1 MSKKIKQDNFSKEA
15 EQEIKTIINE
25 VFGTLKKKAAGFF
38 GTEKTSAEKEA
49 EDAEKAAPGESWL
62 PIWKELPEPYHQIF
76 ELYIKFMASEGMNL
90 DTERKTKIAELFRD
104 RADSAVRVVGG
115 EMCGKGDP
123 WLTQL
128 KDIADTYSYNLPPNC
143 LTGPSGDGGGGED
156 PDPDKDGCPEGQVR
170 DPKTGE
176 CVPGKEPTPTPDD
189 DECPEGQVRDP
200 ETGECVDGEEGET
213 TTTGGDGPVPI
224 FKDLQIKDP
233 ETGKMR
239 RVGAKEG
246 GQGLQALLANWLAKN
261 APGDLDRKGLQ
272 AAAGRLVKAVAAQLK
287 ANNIEIQENQIHDYV
302 KTLLTE
308 MNTSIKE
315 AASAQVAKD
324 PEYVPEPEVPGKD
337 ADVVQF
343 PGQEETPSSG
353 EMGEELTKLIKYLK
367 KRKKFYGVAKDLA
380 GEGMED
386 EEVIEFGKDALD
398 DLGVPALMKEGKLE
412 AVRKGLETLYKKGNY
427 EQAAKT
433 VMDLL
438 KDATKNFRKIY
449 KKIVQDADATN
460 PDVSADNLRNHM
472 KSYVIRYDLGKDVIE
487 NYKKRDDEPEEPEPE
502 EPEPEEPE
510 PEEPREPT
518 ELSGDVVLDSLQAR
532 LKELDLDTT
541 EGRYGASEPGN
552 DQAYLGAYMFYKA
565 MKNVLK
571 KLKENPN
578 APTQALI
585 QAAGKELSG
594 NEYGTG
600 SPYSPKRTGAVKEQE
615 GEVGELE
622 KWLGDMIQTFE
633 REGLADAKRAV
644 KASREA
650 RGAKEPKEKGYE
662 PADAATTAGT
672 INTKQIVAPQ
682 LKSAGVNLK
691 SPEGQKFTKSL
702 EKVVRRFLKRH
713 LQRLGKE
720 DIKLIAE
727 NEEHMN
733 KLADIV
739 RLYTEKLL
747 NERRKQNG

>member
-1 MSKKIKQDNFSKEA
+1 MSKQSKEA
-15 EQEIKTIINE
+15 GLSNEVNKEIKSIINE
-25 VFGTLKKKAAGFF
+25 IFGLG
-38 GTEKTSAEKEA
+38 KTSSEKEA
-49 EDAEKAAPGESWL
+49 EDAENAKEGETWL
-62 PIWKELPEPYHQIF
+62 PIWKELPEPYHSF
-76 ELYIKFMASEGMNL
+76 FTLYVKFMESNDMKL

-104 RADSAVRVVGG
+104 RSDSAVRVVGG
-115 EMCGKGDP
+115 EMCSVGDP
-123 WLTQL
+123 WMAAL
-128 KDIADTYSYNLPPNC
+128 KDIADKYSYNLPPNC
-143 LTGPSGDGGGGED
+143 LTGDSSGDGGGGED
-156 PDPDKDGCPEGQVR
+156 PDPSKD
-170 DPKTGE
+170 D
-176 CVPGKEPTPTPDD
+176 
-189 DECPEGQVRDP
+189 CPEGQVRDP
-200 ETGECVDGEEGET
+200 ETGECVDGGETET

-224 FKDLQIKDP
+224 FKDMRVKDP
-233 ETGKMR
+233 ETGKMA

-261 APGDLDRKGLQ
+261 APGEVDKKALQ
-272 AAAGRLVKAVAAQLK
+272 QAAGRLVKAVAAQLK

-302 KTLLTE
+302 RSLLAE
-308 MNTSIKE
+308 MKTSIKE
-315 AASAQVAKD
+315 AASAEAAID
-324 PEYVPEPEVPGKD
+324 PDYAPEPETPEKG
-337 ADVVQF
+337 ADVLQF
-343 PGQEETPSSG
+343 PDKGEAPSAE
-353 EMGEELTKLIKYLK
+353 EMGEELTKLSKYLE

-398 DLGVPALMKEGKLE
+398 DLGVPALMKEAKLQ

-438 KDATKNFRKIY
+438 RDATKNFKKIY
-449 KKIVQDADATN
+449 KKIIAGDA
-460 PDVSADNLRNHM
+460 SADNLRNHM

-487 NYKKRDDEPEEPEPE
+487 NYKKRDDEPEEP
-502 EPEPEEPE
+502 EPE

-600 SPYSPKRTGAVKEQE
+600 SPYSPKRTGAVNEEE

-622 KWLGDMIQTFE
+622 KWLGDIIQTFE

-650 RGAKEPKEKGYE
+650 RGADKCPNGQGKDPETGECVNNFSDDDTQEPMTVFGAEKCRE
-662 PADAATTAGT
+662 MPDCMEKWKDKVASLLNDPDARTTAAAGT

-682 LKSAGVNLK
+682 LKSAGIDLN

-747 NERRKQNG
+747 NERRKQND